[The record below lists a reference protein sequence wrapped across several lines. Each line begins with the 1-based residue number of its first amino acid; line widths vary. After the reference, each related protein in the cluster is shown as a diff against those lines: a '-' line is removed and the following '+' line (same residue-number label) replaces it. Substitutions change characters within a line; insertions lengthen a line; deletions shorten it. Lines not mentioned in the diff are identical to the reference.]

1 MGPPTGARCSDRASV
16 LPRSQP
22 TAQELCNAVNQG
34 DEAAVSELLSRGAD
48 ANAVDSCGSYS
59 GSALQI
65 AAKEG
70 QGGCVGLLLEAGAAV
85 DQTDEDNGITALMSA
100 AISGHSAVCGQ
111 LLEGGADPWI
121 VIPRSKYRDT
131 EEEKTALEVA
141 RQNGKA
147 EAVAVM
153 EAWIEAHG
161 TEEEKALAFNPQLLE
176 HMRRNSNIDGTERR
190 NEAAVSKLL
199 SRGADPNAVGTRGSS
214 ALQMAAEY
222 GLGGCVGLLL
232 EAGAAVDQAD
242 KRNGETALMSAAS
255 SGHSAIC
262 GQLLEGGAD
271 PSLKSTSKIDHHFKG
286 KTALDVAR
294 SNGKSGAMAL
304 LEAWAAGTRDVAEL
318 DKVVAEAKVRI
329 HR

>member
-111 LLEGGADPWI
+111 LLEGGADPSLKGRWGFA
-121 VIPRSKYRDT
+121 R
-131 EEEKTALEVA
+131 KTALEQAQGGRRVP
-141 RQNGKA
+141 KV
-147 EAVAVM
+147 VAV
-153 EAWIEAHG
+153 
-161 TEEEKALAFNPQLLE
+161 
-176 HMRRNSNIDGTERR
+176 
-190 NEAAVSKLL
+190 
-199 SRGADPNAVGTRGSS
+199 
-214 ALQMAAEY
+214 
-222 GLGGCVGLLL
+222 
-232 EAGAAVDQAD
+232 
-242 KRNGETALMSAAS
+242 
-255 SGHSAIC
+255 
-262 GQLLEGGAD
+262 
-271 PSLKSTSKIDHHFKG
+271 
-286 KTALDVAR
+286 
-294 SNGKSGAMAL
+294 
-304 LEAWAAGTRDVAEL
+304 LEAWVGGTRDAAEL
-318 DKVVAEAKVRI
+318 ERLVAEAPRNEEEDYYI
-329 HR
+329 DRLIREEREETQFDDDYRYY